1 MLKGRGLKKRFGSVE
16 ALRGVD
22 ISVRPGKITLL
33 VGPSGSGKTTLL
45 KCLAFLERPDSGII
59 SFNGNSFTYP
69 DAEAPKESPWPE
81 LTVVFQQHFL
91 WPHLTIREN
100 ILLPIRYQ
108 RHTQSNG
115 FEELVALFEM
125 EDFIDRHPNQVSLGQ
140 RQRAALARALV
151 INPKMILM
159 DEITSALDVEQIGKI
174 AKHLLELRSRGIG
187 ILLITHL
194 LDFARGLL
202 YRGEGDVIVFLDK
215 GEVLEAG
222 GHEVLVSPKHPR
234 VVEFI
239 SQMEFTHRIKK

>member
-1 MLKGRGLKKRFGSVE
+1 MLTGQGINKRFGKVE
-16 ALRGVD
+16 ALRGVN

-45 KCLAFLERPDSGII
+45 KCLAFLERPDSGTV
-59 SFNGNSFTYP
+59 SFNGNSFSYP
-69 DAEAPKESPWPE
+69 EAGMPEETPWPE

-100 ILLPIRYQ
+100 ILLPVIKRKQ
-108 RHTQSNG
+108 TKSNG

-125 EDFIDRHPNQVSLGQ
+125 EDFIDRYPNQVSLGQ

-151 INPKMILM
+151 LNPKVILL

-187 ILLITHL
+187 MLLITHL
-194 LDFARGLL
+194 LGFAKGLL
-202 YRGEGDVIVFLDK
+202 HKGEGDEIVFLEK

-222 GHEVLVSPKHPR
+222 GIEVLKSPRHSR
-234 VVEFI
+234 VREFI
-239 SQMEFTHRIKK
+239 SQIEFTFASE